1 MFDGIKARI
10 SGAVRTRPW
19 LDHLVRAGASYQR
32 QRGDYYAAG
41 ITYFTV
47 LSLFPMLMVAFAV
60 AGFVLSHN
68 PHLLTEMQD
77 KIVAN
82 IPGSLGDQVNSLVD
96 QAVKSRTSVGI
107 IGLVGAFY
115 AGLGWMA
122 NLRAALTEQW
132 EQQAPQ
138 GNWFRTKLSDVIAL
152 LGLGV
157 ALVISFGLS
166 ALATSDLGH
175 QLLTVIHLRNAPGV
189 GLLLTIL
196 SLVLAV
202 LASWAVFAWV
212 IARLPRQPVTLIS
225 AGKAALIAA
234 IAFEVWKQVAS
245 YYLKQVLTSPA
256 GVAFGP
262 ILGLMVFAYITARI
276 ILFATAWAATARENI
291 LEAEVP
297 PPGPAV
303 IQPRMSA
310 GMTAKTGA
318 VLFGVGAA
326 TATLLPRLRRAKRS
340 SIESR

>member
-1 MFDGIKARI
+1 VFGRIKTWVA
-10 SGAVRTRPW
+10 GQVRTRPW
-19 LDHLVRAGASYQR
+19 LDHLVRAGGSYQR

-68 PHLLTEMQD
+68 PDLLSEMQN

-82 IPGSLGDQVNSLVD
+82 LPGSLGGQVNDLVD
-96 QAVKSRTSVGI
+96 QAVKSRTGVGV

-115 AGLGWMA
+115 AGLGWVA

-138 GNWFRTKLSDVIAL
+138 GNWFRTKLSDVLAL

-157 ALVISFGLS
+157 ALVVSFGLS
-166 ALATSDLGH
+166 ALASSNLGRE
-175 QLLTVIHLRNAPGV
+175 LLTTVHLQRAPGV
-189 GLLLTIL
+189 GVLLTAL
-196 SLVLAV
+196 SLILAV
-202 LASWAVFAWV
+202 LASWAVFAWT
-212 IARLPRQPVTLIS
+212 IARLPRQPVTLVS

-234 IAFEVWKQVAS
+234 IAFELWKQVAGF
-245 YYLKQVLTSPA
+245 YLKRVLTSPA

-276 ILFATAWAATARENI
+276 ILFATAWAATARENM

-303 IQPRMSA
+303 IEPRMSA
-310 GMTAKTGA
+310 GMTAKTGVA
-318 VLFGVGAA
+318 LFGAGALAA
-326 TATLLPRLRRAKRS
+326 TVLTRVRRSKP
-340 SIESR
+340 

>member
-1 MFDGIKARI
+1 MFGKIRTRI
-10 SGAVRTRPW
+10 EREVNTRPW
-19 LDHLVRAGASYQR
+19 LDHLVRAGGSYQR

-47 LSLFPMLMVAFAV
+47 LSLFPLLMVAFAV
-60 AGFVLSHN
+60 GGFVLSHN
-68 PHLLTEMQD
+68 PHLLSEMQG
-77 KIVAN
+77 KIVEN
-82 IPGSLGDQVNSLVD
+82 IPGSLGGQVNDLVD
-96 QAVKSRTSVGI
+96 QAVKSRTGVGV

-138 GNWFRTKLSDVIAL
+138 GNWFRTKLSDVLAL

-157 ALVISFGLS
+157 ALVISFGMS
-166 ALATSDLGH
+166 ALSSSDLGRG
-175 QLLTVIHLRNAPGV
+175 LLTLMGLQRAPGV
-189 GLLLTIL
+189 GWLLTVL

-212 IARLPRQPVTLIS
+212 IARLPRQPVTLVS

-234 IAFEVWKQVAS
+234 IAFELWKQVAGF
-245 YYLKQVLTSPA
+245 YLKSVLTSPA

-262 ILGLMVFAYITARI
+262 ILGLMVFAYISARI
-276 ILFATAWAATARENI
+276 ILFATAWAATARENM

-297 PPGPAV
+297 PPVPAV
-303 IQPRMSA
+303 IQPRMSV
-310 GMTAKTGA
+310 GMTARAGA
-318 VLFGVGAA
+318 ILFGVGAV
-326 TATLLPRLRRAKRS
+326 TATLLSGLRRRN
-340 SIESR
+340 R

>member
-1 MFDGIKARI
+1 MFGRMKARI
-10 SGAVRTRPW
+10 AGAVRTRPW

-68 PHLLTEMQD
+68 PHLLSEIQD

-82 IPGSLGDQVNSLVD
+82 LPGSLGGQVNDLVD
-96 QAVKSRTSVGI
+96 QAVKSRTGVGV

-138 GNWFRTKLSDVIAL
+138 GNWFRTKISDLIAL

-157 ALVISFGLS
+157 ALVVSFGMS
-166 ALATSDLGH
+166 ALASSNLGRE
-175 QLLTVIHLRNAPGV
+175 LLTVVHLQHAPGV

-212 IARLPRQPVTLIS
+212 IARLPRQPVTLVS
-225 AGKAALIAA
+225 AGQAALIAA

-245 YYLKQVLTSPA
+245 YYLKHVLTSPA

-276 ILFATAWAATARENI
+276 ILFATAWAATARENM

-318 VLFGVGAA
+318 VLFGAGAVA
-326 TATLLPRLRRAKRS
+326 AAALTRFRHSKR
-340 SIESR
+340 